1 MIVETLISWVSA
13 YRNHNN
19 MTLLASVSSLLEGSG
34 MEERLQEAKDVLALQ
49 FQGLALGVFSQG
61 MPWHLLPYLVLF
73 VVLWTVYRVAFH
85 PLNRVMNMEDIG
97 WGCLS
102 SQDGKSLAEKIRR
115 MQKLRKTGDLPP
127 SYPNGW
133 FAIAESRNVAA
144 GQVIP
149 VNALGEALAVFR
161 GTDGEAHV
169 VDAYCP
175 HLGAN
180 MAVGG
185 VVKGSSL
192 ECPFHGWQF
201 DGIDGSCVH
210 IPNCAKVPKTANVR
224 TWEEPRDERLHL
236 RLARRRGP
244 GADVGNHRN
253 QRDYLHK
260 WTFRGRTSHEVLA
273 HIQEIPENG
282 ADVAHLL
289 HLHRPNIFKGSDLRD
304 AFADNQVLDVAQH
317 IWDGEWRSRP
327 EPESHTAE
335 LKVTHT
341 FALFG
346 GKFKI
351 LTMTVK
357 AEQIG
362 PGVVHLHFDTSLGS
376 GVLIQVVTPVEP
388 LRQKIVHQFYSSSSF
403 IAPYAKFV
411 LLCEARHVER
421 DIMIWNNKQYKAQ
434 PMYVKEDRFLKK
446 FRSWYAQ
453 FYSQNS
459 QQFSFRNETLS
470 W

>member
-1 MIVETLISWVSA
+1 MMLVEAVFSWV
-13 YRNHNN
+13 YRYRERNN
-19 MTLLASVSSLLEGSG
+19 MTLFSAAYLQVSR
-34 MEERLQEAKDVLALQ
+34 MEERFQEAKEVLLMQ
-49 FQGLALGVFSQG
+49 FQDLSLNSIDLE
-61 MPWHLLPYLVLF
+61 MLWRLLPYLALLLA
-73 VVLWTVYRVAFH
+73 LWAVYRIAFL
-85 PLNRVMNMEDIG
+85 PLNRVMDLEDIG

-102 SQDGKSLAEKIRR
+102 SQDGKSLAGKIRR
-115 MQKLRKTGDLPP
+115 MQKLRKTGDLPA

-161 GTDGEAHV
+161 STEGEAHV

-185 VVKGSSL
+185 VVKGNSL

-201 DGIDGSCVH
+201 DGTDGACVH
-210 IPNCAKVPKTANVR
+210 IPNCAKVPRTATVKKWESREMNGFIFVWYDAENR
-224 TWEEPRDERLHL
+224 EPTWEITEIEEITT
-236 RLARRRGP
+236 
-244 GADVGNHRN
+244 N
-253 QRDYLHK
+253 K
-260 WTFRGRTSHEVLA
+260 WTYRGRTSHEVLA

-317 IWDGEWRSRP
+317 VWDGEWRARP

-351 LTMTVK
+351 LSMTVT

-362 PGVVHLHFDTSLGS
+362 PGVVHLHLNTSLGS
-376 GVLIQVVTPVEP
+376 AVLIQVVTPVEP

-411 LLCEARHVER
+411 LLCEARHLER

-446 FRSWYAQ
+446 FRQWYSQ
-453 FYSQNS
+453 FYSENS
-459 QQFSFRNETLS
+459 KQFSFRNDSLN